1 MYESIIRKLNKMLES
16 KNKIKKS
23 IKKINKNLTD
33 DIPLRE
39 YHNYFIEQKQKEEQ
53 YQKAI
58 EFYRIR
64 TDNGKNFHSFLD
76 IIENDASSRK
86 GIARS
91 LMCNTILD
99 IRGIASLRDHI
110 DLSELD
116 TSEVTK
122 FDNFVRNT
130 ILTIGSWDLSKVED
144 MSYAFYFCKLYTK
157 EQVYLNTIN
166 VKNMEYAFC
175 GVPFD
180 SDYLNVTFD
189 TSNVTNMEGMFSRC
203 DFRFSDL
210 NFLDLSSVENMDYMF
225 RNATGSLN
233 VSSLDINHCDSIT
246 GLFQSV
252 IFDFLYI
259 HNWNITNNTTLI
271 NTFDYSRIKTIR
283 MDYCNANTLKIL
295 IDELINAKP
304 SNWGVTI
311 PEVYCKYDELIQVY
325 SNPDD
330 LTNITFIYV

>member
-39 YHNYFIEQKQKEEQ
+39 YHNYLIEQKQKEEQ

-64 TDNGKNFHSFLD
+64 TDNGKNFHRFLD
-76 IIENDASSRK
+76 IIGNDASSRK

-99 IRGIASLRDHI
+99 IRGVANFRDNI

-122 FDNFVRNT
+122 FDNFIYST
-130 ILTIGSWDLSKVED
+130 TLTIGSWDLSKVED

-157 EQVYLNTIN
+157 ENVHLNTIN
-166 VKNMEYAFC
+166 VKNMEYAFS
-175 GVPFD
+175 GVTFD

-189 TSNVTNMEGMFSRC
+189 TSNVTNMNRMFSRC
-203 DFRFSDL
+203 DFQITDL

-225 RNATGSLN
+225 SNSTGSLD

-246 GLFQSV
+246 GLFQGV

-259 HNWNITNNTTLI
+259 YNWNITNTTLT
-271 NTFDYSRIKTIR
+271 NTFDYSRINNIK
-283 MDYCNANTLKIL
+283 MNYCNANTLKIL
-295 IDELINAKP
+295 IDELISAKP
-304 SNWGVTI
+304 SNSGTVITK
-311 PEVYCKYDELIQVY
+311 VHCKYDELIQVY

-330 LTNITFIYV
+330 LTNITFVYV